1 MPQRKNLRAGMK
13 PLDVC
18 HTLLGWRF
26 QQAHIVGTPA
36 RFYTWDFTSPDGTEV
51 VRVTFDN
58 TGLVAWGAPRDD
70 NPDSDQ
76 QTG

>member
-1 MPQRKNLRAGMK
+1 MK

-26 QQAHIVGTPA
+26 KQAQIVGTPA

-51 VRVTFDN
+51 VRTTFDDN
-58 TGLVAWGAPRDD
+58 GLVAWGEPGDD
-70 NPDSDQ
+70 SSRSDEK
-76 QTG
+76 TG